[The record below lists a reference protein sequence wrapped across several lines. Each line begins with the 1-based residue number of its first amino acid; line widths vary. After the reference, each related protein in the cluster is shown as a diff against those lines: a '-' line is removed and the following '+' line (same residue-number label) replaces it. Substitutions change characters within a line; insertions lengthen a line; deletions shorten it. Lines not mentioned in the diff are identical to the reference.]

1 MKNKMLNTLSVLF
14 VLVTASVAGAK
25 EGTKLEGVINVNTAS
40 ATELMILPGVGEV
53 KAQTIIDART
63 QKQLAS
69 KDDLLAV
76 KGIGEKMIEV
86 WSPYL
91 AFSGATT
98 LKEIPVTA
106 SAEAALAGAT
116 SATKVSAKTVP

>member
-1 MKNKMLNTLSVLF
+1 MKKKIAATMLALF
-14 VLVTASVAGAK
+14 VMATAGAAMAK
-25 EGTKLEGVINVNTAS
+25 EGVKLEGVINVNTAS
-40 ATELMILPGVGEV
+40 APELMLLPGVGEV

-63 QKQLAS
+63 QKPLTS

-76 KGIGEKMIEV
+76 KGIGEKMIAV
-86 WSPYL
+86 WAPYL

-106 SAEAALAGAT
+106 SAET
-116 SATKVSAKTVP
+116 VSTTKAPAKIAP